1 MIKRI
6 TALLALFVSLLAMT
20 ASPAQAAPTGSI
32 YFYRYADTS
41 DLLTSFT
48 AASKSPSVCYTMP
61 SSANNRTSYITN
73 GASVSFVVFDN
84 STCSSTPGLIYAHSS
99 GPMTGQFND
108 SISSYY
114 RNP

>member
-48 AASKSPSVCYTMP
+48 AAS
-61 SSANNRTSYITN
+61 
-73 GASVSFVVFDN
+73 
-84 STCSSTPGLIYAHSS
+84 
-99 GPMTGQFND
+99 
-108 SISSYY
+108 
-114 RNP
+114 